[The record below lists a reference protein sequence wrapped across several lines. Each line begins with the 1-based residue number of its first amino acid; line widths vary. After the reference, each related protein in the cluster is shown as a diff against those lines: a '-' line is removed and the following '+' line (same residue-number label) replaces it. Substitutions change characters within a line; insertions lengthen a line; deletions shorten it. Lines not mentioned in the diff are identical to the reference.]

1 MPMSPR
7 LLRPRASGRYLLNS
21 DAMGAIAAYS
31 LRRLSST
38 YTGPAVRI
46 RRSND
51 NAEADFTPEEIANGT
66 LTAWVGAGNNGL
78 VRTMHDQTGN
88 GNHLQQ
94 TTAANQMVLVSSG
107 SLVTENNRAA
117 VQQTTGT
124 LQCLRSPFGPT
135 TNNDFSVCCVASL
148 SNLWVCNAFFDVGR
162 IAATAPN
169 AWGQRVTRSTTEVVN
184 ASPQVNLFTTNRAL
198 ALGQYLTFGG
208 IFRSTSTGVH
218 GSNGSSLNTVALTS
232 TTFRSGDAGFFTLSQ
247 TATFQELVLFNNDA
261 TAKRAGIE
269 RDMNSYYNIHPTY
282 ADADVN
288 AYIHAVEIAD
298 GQKLETGVRDA
309 INDFIVGCKADGIWT
324 AIKASCI
331 LMGARTLSGALTPL
345 VGTAPTNNNFVSG
358 DYNRKTGLVGNRS
371 TKFINTNR
379 ANNADPQ
386 DSNHN
391 AVYVSAVGTNDA
403 TANVLIGSA
412 GVPTVSGVNAILH
425 NTPAGVFSR
434 NRNSSGGSFNPIQIP
449 TAGFFGTRRSSSSS
463 HSMRASASSV
473 NITDVSQAPDSNNVV
488 IFRRND
494 SSSPGYSDA
503 RIAFYSVG
511 ESLTLTTLESRIT
524 TLYTAIGAAIP

>member
-1 MPMSPR
+1 MSPR

-21 DAMGAIAAYS
+21 DALGAVAGYS

-94 TTAANQMVLVSSG
+94 TTAADQMVLVSSG

-117 VQQTTGT
+117 IRQASGTG
-124 LQCLRSPFGPT
+124 QCLRSPFGPT
-135 TNNDFSVCCVASL
+135 TNNDFSVFCVTAI
-148 SNLWVCNAFFDVGR
+148 SNAWVCNDFFDVGR
-162 IAATAPN
+162 IAGGATN
-169 AWGQRVTRSTTEVVN
+169 AWGQRVTRNVTDVVTAAGATIST
-184 ASPQVNLFTTNRAL
+184 ANRAL

-232 TTFRSGDAGFFTLSQ
+232 TTFRSGDTGFLTVSV

-269 RDMNSYYNIHPTY
+269 RDINSYYNIHPTY

-309 INDFIVGCKADGIWT
+309 INDFIVGCKADGIWS

-345 VGTAPTNNNFVSG
+345 VGTAPTNTNFVSG
-358 DYNRKTGLVGNRS
+358 DYDREAGLIGNGS
-371 TKFINTNR
+371 TKSINSNR

-391 AVYVSAVGTNDA
+391 AVYVSSVAAANGTFMGSSQSVSAANGANFLGGSQTDPIFTRSRSSTGTDSGTISTGGLVGFSRAASGSYTLRVNGA
-403 TANVLIGSA
+403 NSTVSVASQSPVVENVLIYRRGSTS
-412 GVPTVSGVNAILH
+412 PT
-425 NTPAGVFSR
+425 
-434 NRNSSGGSFNPIQIP
+434 
-449 TAGFFGTRRSSSSS
+449 FGA
-463 HSMRASASSV
+463 H
-473 NITDVSQAPDSNNVV
+473 
-488 IFRRND
+488 
-494 SSSPGYSDA
+494 

-511 ESLTLTTLESRIT
+511 ESLDLALLDSRVS
-524 TLYTAIGAAIP
+524 TLYTAIGAAI